1 METDES
7 SIMPCPV
14 HSNESVTAFCLR
26 HGQTLCIKCLLG
38 THKGCVHGDNVEDIG
53 ETTQRLKKEI
63 PEAIRTYEHLTS
75 SSGQWREKYS
85 ATLEQLGEM
94 ESRLVDG
101 IKQLRF
107 KMIEQTNRLA
117 SDALEMVSS
126 LIEDQR
132 SMVTHDFA
140 QLEEMN
146 KQIEGISRSV
156 NRCKETKDA
165 SFDDMFC
172 VVRSVKRLNSE
183 FENTEL
189 LDRNVK
195 LHFYISDELQFMR
208 NNLRSFGELCV
219 EDPNCRNTGM
229 RSRASKVSLAPSVQM
244 ENISDDEIDSSVFV
258 LPSARPGSL
267 NEQSIYCS
275 IHVEPTASC
284 SKPPPLPDMHP
295 ETPISKRLGFFDDA
309 KKFQTLPKM
318 RPAHLTTEAKK
329 NNSYYNGAPLSIP
342 ALPKKR
348 PRSGSSEHTNDN
360 EAHSN
365 LPNTESVLA
374 HTSDNG
380 LNDTCRVA
388 TVHCCDTT
396 DAFENRPEIKL
407 RSSIVTENLAKIFEE
422 KGREEANKFSPKPAN
437 ETSREQNN
445 VPDLAA
451 GKSDIS
457 VNSSRDSGVGINGE
471 DKIPPLPKMHKMR
484 FSLNKRVEALASAD
498 TSDASRYSDNEFLL
512 CTNDISSYSQKAMS
526 MTDLSG
532 RKTPSISKFRLSS
545 KSSVDSNLSRNSC
558 VSSSASVLSSESRS
572 IDSSVSENITENKTH
587 YLKNRQTQMRVVT
600 PLDTK
605 SRQSVTFSLLA
616 SLSPKNDIQK
626 NPTSSHSK
634 ITGVAATKSGMLFI
648 CDMENNC
655 LQLFDNAGTPLFDY
669 RIKEPFS
676 CCTIRDEEVAVTSK
690 DRKSLC
696 IFNISDAKI
705 VCKEEQIV
713 SADSEVYG
721 VGYSKGFVGVCC
733 GDCVVVLTE
742 SLQPYRTVKPIV
754 MLKKK
759 KAKPYF
765 VEVRYIAMEW
775 SKLGFFIY
783 TSENKIDR
791 VSCIVV
797 GNRDRPVWNC
807 HVGKPN
813 ALVIYKDNVIVA
825 AKHKLVV
832 LEAASGQRLREIHD
846 EVPSH
851 PVHMTLLDD
860 WLYISKTSSSNTESR
875 NIRKISLIS
884 KEKNRKIRGSNMN
897 MI

>member
-1 METDES
+1 METDELS
-7 SIMPCPV
+7 TMPCPV

-38 THKGCVHGDNVEDIG
+38 THKSCVHGDKVEDIG
-53 ETTQRLKKEI
+53 DTAQRLKKEI
-63 PEAIRTYEHLTS
+63 PGAIRTYEHLTS

-94 ESRLVDG
+94 GGRLVDG

-117 SDALEMVSS
+117 ADALEMVNSV
-126 LIEDQR
+126 IEDQR
-132 SMVTHDFA
+132 SMVKQNFA

-146 KQIEGISRSV
+146 VQIEGISRSV

-165 SFDDMFC
+165 NIDDMFFL
-172 VVRSVKRLNSE
+172 VRSVKRLNSE
-183 FENTEL
+183 FENLEL

-208 NNLRSFGELCV
+208 NNLSSFGELCV
-219 EDPNCRNTGM
+219 EDPNCRNAGM

-244 ENISDDEIDSSVFV
+244 DNMSDDEIDSSVFV

-267 NEQSIYCS
+267 NDQSIYCS
-275 IHVEPTASC
+275 IHLDPMASC
-284 SKPPPLPDMHP
+284 PKPPPLPDMHP
-295 ETPISKRLGFFDDA
+295 ETPVSEKLIFFDDA

-318 RPAHLTTEAKK
+318 RPAHLTTETRK
-329 NNSYYNGAPLSIP
+329 NNSYSDDAPLSIP

-348 PRSGSSEHTNDN
+348 PRSGSSEHTNDKDV
-360 EAHSN
+360 HSTLSN
-365 LPNTESVLA
+365 R
-374 HTSDNG
+374 DNG
-380 LNDTCRVA
+380 VNDTHA
-388 TVHCCDTT
+388 ETVDDAT
-396 DAFENRPEIKL
+396 DACENIPEIKL
-407 RSSIVTENLAKIFEE
+407 RPPTVTENLVKMFEE
-422 KGREEANKFSPKPAN
+422 KGREEAN
-437 ETSREQNN
+437 ETSRERNN
-445 VPDLAA
+445 VHDLGAS
-451 GKSDIS
+451 KNDIH

-471 DKIPPLPKMHKMR
+471 DKIPPLPKMHRIR
-484 FSLNKRVEALASAD
+484 FSLNKRIEAVACAD
-498 TSDASRYSDNEFLL
+498 SSDASRYSDNDFLSYS
-512 CTNDISSYSQKAMS
+512 NNISSYSQKAMS
-526 MTDLSG
+526 LTDLSG
-532 RKTPSISKFRLSS
+532 RKTPSESRLSS
-545 KSSVDSNLSRNSC
+545 ESSMDSNLSRYSG
-558 VSSSASVLSSESRS
+558 VSSSASVFSTESRN
-572 IDSSVSENITENKTH
+572 IDSPVLEDVTENKTH
-587 YLKNRQTQMRVVT
+587 FLKNRQKQMRVVP

-616 SLSPKNDIQK
+616 NLSPKNDIPK
-626 NPTSSHSK
+626 CPTPSHSS

-655 LQLFDNAGTPLFDY
+655 LQLFDDAGTPLFDY
-669 RIKEPFS
+669 QIKGPFS
-676 CCTIRDEEVAVTSK
+676 CCTIRDEEVAVTSN

-705 VCKEEQIV
+705 ACKEEKIV

-721 VGYSKGFVGVCC
+721 VGYSKGFFGVCC

-742 SLQPYRTVKPIV
+742 SLQPYRTVKPVV
-754 MLKKK
+754 MHKKK
-759 KAKPYF
+759 KTKPYF

-791 VSCIVV
+791 VSCIVI
-797 GNRDRPVWNC
+797 GSRDRPVWNC
-807 HVGKPN
+807 HVGKPKS
-813 ALVIYKDNVIVA
+813 LVIYKDNVIVA

-851 PVHMTLLDD
+851 PVHMTLLDG

-884 KEKNRKIRGSNMN
+884 K
-897 MI
+897 